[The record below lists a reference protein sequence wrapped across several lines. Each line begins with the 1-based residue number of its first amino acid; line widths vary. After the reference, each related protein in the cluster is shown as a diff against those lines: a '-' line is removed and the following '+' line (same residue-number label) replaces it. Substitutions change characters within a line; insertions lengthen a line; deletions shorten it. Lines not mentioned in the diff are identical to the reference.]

1 MTTQVIIEFSDRFLK
16 AAVFDAGGPLKESFL
31 EPLVPNFR
39 NVPAVLSGLFQRIGR
54 KKRLEVIAVLNRSK
68 VTMRK
73 VDLPS
78 RDKAEIEQMLGL
90 HIIKQVPYPKEE
102 IIWGYQ
108 NLGFDGISNTRILLA
123 IAHRDILRS
132 IFNGFNSLNIPLDNI
147 LLSSQGAV
155 RFAQAA
161 VRDNL
166 SSQQPYFLLDVDYNS
181 SDLILVSKQQ
191 IASSVIVSFGLE
203 QLKQEE
209 SRPKF
214 ASELE
219 QALLG
224 LRGELPANAP
234 ARLFLCGTAASIEN
248 LDVYLG
254 KELNLNAQTVRSP
267 VLKNASFSGILGFS
281 SGQKKEDISFTLPEV
296 QLKKEMRLKLK
307 QLLILGISAVY
318 IFTLLALTVFL
329 NLSQRQTYRDRL
341 NAKISA
347 LKEKS
352 GPLLDIYQKVE
363 TVNKYANPEES
374 VLNYLNELNSLC
386 PDTITMTAFSWDGHK
401 PEGDGAASD
410 SRSQKGAS
418 IRGYAYQ
425 MQDIFNFVNILGNS
439 NYFKGMQA
447 RSNRRR
453 KVKNGEVIDFDIGLK

>member
-1 MTTQVIIEFSDRFLK
+1 MTTKVIIEFSDRFLK
-16 AAVFDAGGPLKESFL
+16 AGVFDLKGALKDSFL
-31 EPLVPNFR
+31 EPLEPNFR
-39 NVPAVLSGLFQRIGR
+39 NVPAALSGLFQRVG
-54 KKRLEVIAVLNRSK
+54 KKKGLEVSAILNRSK

-73 VDLPS
+73 ADLPS

-108 NLGFDGISNTRILLA
+108 SLGFDGISNTRVLLA

-155 RFAQAA
+155 RFAYTSIM
-161 VRDNL
+161 DNL
-166 SSQQPYFLLDVDYNS
+166 SGQQPYFVLDVDYAS

-191 IASSVIVSFGLE
+191 IASSVIISFGLD
-203 QLKQEE
+203 QLKQDEN
-209 SRPKF
+209 RPKF
-214 ASELE
+214 SAELE

-224 LRGELPANAP
+224 LRGDLPANAQ
-234 ARLFLCGTAASIEN
+234 AQMFLSGAAAGIEN

-254 KELNLNAQTVRSP
+254 KELNLNTRLIRPQ
-267 VLKNASFSGILGFS
+267 VLKNASFSAILGFAS
-281 SGQKKEDISFTLPEV
+281 ARKKEDISFTLPEV

-307 QLLILGISAVY
+307 QLLILGISAIY
-318 IFTLLALTVFL
+318 ILTLLALLVFL
-329 NLSQRQTYRDRL
+329 NLTQRQTYRDRL
-341 NAKISA
+341 NVKVAA

-352 GPLLDIYQKVE
+352 GPLADISQKVD
-363 TVNKYANPEES
+363 TINKYANPEES
-374 VLNYLNELNSLC
+374 VLNYLNELTSLC
-386 PDTITMTAFSWDGHK
+386 PDNITMTAFSWDGHK

>member
-16 AAVFDAGGPLKESFL
+16 AAVFDAGGPLKDAFL
-31 EPLVPNFR
+31 EPLEPNFR
-39 NVPAVLSGLFQRIGR
+39 NVPAVLSGLFQHIGR
-54 KKRLEVIAVLNRSK
+54 KKRLEVIVVLNRSK

-73 VDLPS
+73 ADLPS

-161 VRDNL
+161 DRDNL
-166 SSQQPYFLLDVDYNS
+166 ASQQPYFILDVDYNS
-181 SDLILVSKQQ
+181 SDLILVNKQQ

-209 SRPKF
+209 NLLKF
-214 ASELE
+214 AGELE

-234 ARLFLCGTAASIEN
+234 ARLFLCGTAANIVN

-254 KELNLNAQTVRSP
+254 KELNLNAQLVKSP

-318 IFTLLALTVFL
+318 IFTLLALIVFL

-352 GPLLDIYQKVE
+352 GPLLDISRKVE

-374 VLNYLNELNSLC
+374 VLNYLNELTSLC
-386 PDTITMTAFSWDGHK
+386 PDTITMTAFSWDV
-401 PEGDGAASD
+401 
-410 SRSQKGAS
+410 RKGAG

-439 NYFKGMQA
+439 RYFKGVQA

-453 KVKNGEVIDFDIGLK
+453 KVKNGEVIDFDIGVK

>member
-1 MTTQVIIEFSDRFLK
+1 MSIKIIIEFSDRFLK
-16 AAVFDAGGPLKESFL
+16 AAVFDAKGGLKDAFL
-31 EPLVPNFR
+31 EPLEPNFR
-39 NVPAVLSGLFQRIGR
+39 NVPAALSGLFQRVG
-54 KKRLEVIAVLNRSK
+54 KKKGLEVSAILNRSK

-73 VDLPS
+73 ADLPS

-108 NLGFDGISNTRILLA
+108 SLGFDGISNTRVLLA

-132 IFNGFNSLNIPLDNI
+132 IFNGFNSLNVSIDNI
-147 LLSSQGAV
+147 FLSSQGAV

-161 VRDNL
+161 GKDN
-166 SSQQPYFLLDVDYNS
+166 SFSQQTYFILDVDYGS

-191 IASSVIVSFGLE
+191 IASSVIISFGLE

-209 SRPKF
+209 NRPKF
-214 ASELE
+214 AAELE

-224 LRGELPANAP
+224 LRGDLPANVP
-234 ARLFLCGTAASIEN
+234 AQMFLSGAAAGIEN

-254 KELNLNAQTVRSP
+254 KELNLKTRLIKSP
-267 VLKNASFSGILGFS
+267 VLKNASFSGILGFA
-281 SGQKKEDISFTLPEV
+281 GVQKKEDISFTLPEV

-318 IFTLLALTVFL
+318 ILTLLALIVFL
-329 NLSQRQTYRDRL
+329 NLTQRQTYRDRL
-341 NAKISA
+341 NVKVSA

-352 GPLLDIYQKVE
+352 GPLADISQKVD
-363 TVNKYANPEES
+363 TINKYANPEES
-374 VLNYLNELNSLC
+374 VLNYLNELTSLC
-386 PDTITMTAFSWDGHK
+386 PDTITMTAFSWD
-401 PEGDGAASD
+401 A
-410 SRSQKGAS
+410 QKGAG

-439 NYFKGMQA
+439 RYFKGVQA

>member
-1 MTTQVIIEFSDRFLK
+1 MSVKIIIEFSDRFLK
-16 AAVFDAGGPLKESFL
+16 AAVFDAKGAVKETFL
-31 EPLVPNFR
+31 EPLEPNFK
-39 NVPAVLSGLFQRIGR
+39 NVSAVLSGLFQRVG
-54 KKRLEVIAVLNRSK
+54 KKKGLEVTAILNRSK

-73 VDLPS
+73 ADLPS

-108 NLGFDGISNTRILLA
+108 SLGFDGISNTRILLA

-132 IFNGFNSLNIPLDNI
+132 IFNGFNSLNVPLDNI
-147 LLSSQGAV
+147 LLSSQGVA

-161 VRDNL
+161 VKDNL
-166 SSQQPYFLLDVDYNS
+166 SSQQPYLVLDVDYNA

-191 IASSVIVSFGLE
+191 ISSSVIISFGLE

-209 SRPKF
+209 NRPKF
-214 ASELE
+214 AGELE
-219 QALLG
+219 QSLLG
-224 LRGELPANAP
+224 LRGELPANTP
-234 ARLFLCGTAASIEN
+234 AQLFLCGTAAGIEN
-248 LDVYLG
+248 LDAYLG
-254 KELNLNAQTVRSP
+254 KELNLKTQLVQAP
-267 VLKNASFSGILGFS
+267 VLRNASFSGILGFAG
-281 SGQKKEDISFTLPEV
+281 GQKKEDISFTLPEV

-318 IFTLLALTVFL
+318 ILTLLALIVFL

-341 NAKISA
+341 NVKISA

-352 GPLLDIYQKVE
+352 GPLLEISQKID
-363 TVNKYANPEES
+363 TINKYANPEDS
-374 VLNYLNELNSLC
+374 VLNYLNELTSLC
-386 PDTITMTAFSWDGHK
+386 PDTITMTAFSWD
-401 PEGDGAASD
+401 A
-410 SRSQKGAS
+410 QKGAG

-439 NYFKGMQA
+439 RYFKGMQA

-453 KVKNGEVIDFDIGLK
+453 KVKNGEVIDFDIGVK

>member
-1 MTTQVIIEFSDRFLK
+1 MNTKIIIEFSDRFLK
-16 AAVFDAGGPLKESFL
+16 AALFDAKGALKDTFL
-31 EPLVPNFR
+31 EPLEPNFK
-39 NVPAVLSGLFQRIGR
+39 NVSVVLSGLFQRVG
-54 KKRLEVIAVLNRSK
+54 KKKGLEVTAILNRSK

-73 VDLPS
+73 ADLPS

-108 NLGFDGISNTRILLA
+108 SLGFDGISNTRILLA

-132 IFNGFNSLNIPLDNI
+132 IFNGFNSLNVPLDNI
-147 LLSSQGAV
+147 LLSSQGVA

-166 SSQQPYFLLDVDYNS
+166 SSQQPYLILDVDYNS

-191 IASSVIVSFGLE
+191 ISSSVIISFGLE

-209 SRPKF
+209 NRPKF
-214 ASELE
+214 SGELE
-219 QALLG
+219 QSLLG
-224 LRGELPANAP
+224 LRGELPANTP
-234 ARLFLCGTAASIEN
+234 AQLFLCGTAASIEN
-248 LDVYLG
+248 LDAYLG
-254 KELNLNAQTVRSP
+254 KELNLKTQLVQVP
-267 VLKNASFSGILGFS
+267 VLRNASFSGILGFAG
-281 SGQKKEDISFTLPEV
+281 GQKKEDISFTLPEV

-318 IFTLLALTVFL
+318 ILTLLALIVFL

-341 NAKISA
+341 NVKISA

-352 GPLLDIYQKVE
+352 GPLLEISQKID
-363 TVNKYANPEES
+363 TINKYANPEDS
-374 VLNYLNELNSLC
+374 VLNYLNELTSLC
-386 PDTITMTAFSWDGHK
+386 PDTITMTAFSWD
-401 PEGDGAASD
+401 A
-410 SRSQKGAS
+410 QKGAG

-439 NYFKGMQA
+439 RYFKGMQA

-453 KVKNGEVIDFDIGLK
+453 KVKNGEVIDFDIGVK